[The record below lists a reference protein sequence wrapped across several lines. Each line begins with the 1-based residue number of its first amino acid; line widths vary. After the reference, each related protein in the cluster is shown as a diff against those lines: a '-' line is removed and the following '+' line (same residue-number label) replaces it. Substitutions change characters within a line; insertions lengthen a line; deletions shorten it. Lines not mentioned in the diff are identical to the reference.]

1 MEDQVMGEVDLLED
15 CKDLFAAERK
25 LLFAIAT
32 VRAAGG
38 RLLKVSHMGYTSPIR
53 RLLRVWQKEHKIS
66 FFVAGESLGSSEAG
80 AVYLAEMFPIVT
92 GDKDYKAKNPDVTVL
107 CL

>member
-1 MEDQVMGEVDLLED
+1 MGSEKLETVDLALD
-15 CKDLFAAERK
+15 CGDLRAAERK
-25 LLFAIAT
+25 LLFAVAS

-38 RLLKVSHMGYTSPIR
+38 RLLKISHVGFTSPVR

-66 FFVAGESLGSSEAG
+66 FFVAGESLGSHEAG
-80 AVYLAEMFPIVT
+80 AVYLREMFPVVT
-92 GDKDYKAKNPDVTVL
+92 EDPDHAKGNPDVSIL

>member
-1 MEDQVMGEVDLLED
+1 MERVGIDTVDLSKDCED
-15 CKDLFAAERK
+15 LRAAQRK
-25 LLFAIAT
+25 LLFAMAS

-38 RLLKVSHMGYTSPIR
+38 RILKVCHAGYTSPIR

-66 FFVAGESLGSSEAG
+66 FFVAGEGLGGGDAG
-80 AVYLAEMFPIVT
+80 AVYLAEMFPAVT
-92 GDKDYKAKNPDVTVL
+92 EDPDYARKDPDLSIL

>member
-1 MEDQVMGEVDLLED
+1 MENEKFETVDLSQDCED
-15 CKDLFAAERK
+15 LGAAERK
-25 LLFAIAT
+25 LLFAMAS
-32 VRAAGG
+32 VRAVGG
-38 RLLKVSHMGYTSPIR
+38 RLLKVCHEGFTSPIR

-66 FFVAGESLGSSEAG
+66 FFVAGESLGGSEAG

-92 GDKDYKAKNPDVTVL
+92 SDADYVKRNADVSIL

>member
-1 MEDQVMGEVDLLED
+1 MERERLETVDLSLDCED
-15 CKDLFAAERK
+15 LSAAERK
-25 LLFAIAT
+25 LLFAIAS

-38 RLLKVSHMGYTSPIR
+38 RLLKVCHAGFTSPIR

-66 FFVAGESLGSSEAG
+66 FFVAGESLGGGEAG
-80 AVYLAEMFPIVT
+80 SVYLTEMFPIVT
-92 GDKDYKAKNPDVTVL
+92 EDPDYPKKNADVTVL

>member
-1 MEDQVMGEVDLLED
+1 MELQGLDTVDLRKD
-15 CKDLFAAERK
+15 CEDLFAAQRK
-25 LLFAIAT
+25 LLFAIAA

-38 RLLKVSHMGYTSPIR
+38 RLLKVSHEGYTSPIR

-66 FFVAGESLGSSEAG
+66 FFVSGESLGGSEAG

-92 GDKDYKAKNPDVTVL
+92 EDKDYSKKNPDVTIL